1 MLVRISSMVTA
12 DSLPAEIL
20 LQIFSGLRYRD
31 LVSAGRTCSR
41 WYEVSRDD
49 CLLRQIARRDIDLNT
64 WTCDKFNPTEE
75 DICLAM
81 RLGIVIEM
89 YQIAFNHDMKYTG
102 GFNPNT

>member
-1 MLVRISSMVTA
+1 MLVPISSMVTA
-12 DSLPAEIL
+12 DSLPGEIL

-49 CLLRQIARRDIDLNT
+49 CLLRQIARRDIDLHT
-64 WTCDKFNPTEE
+64 GTSEKFNPTEE

-89 YQIAFNHDMKYTG
+89 YLIKLHSTMI
-102 GFNPNT
+102 

>member
-64 WTCDKFNPTEE
+64 WTCYKFNPTEE

-89 YQIAFNHDMKYTG
+89 YLSTYSNCIQ
-102 GFNPNT
+102 P

>member
-12 DSLPAEIL
+12 DSLPGEIL

-49 CLLRQIARRDIDLNT
+49 CLLRQIARRDIDLHT
-64 WTCDKFNPTEE
+64 WTSGTFNPTEE

-81 RLGIVIEM
+81 RLGIKSLKCI
-89 YQIAFNHDMKYTG
+89 YSNCIQ
-102 GFNPNT
+102 P

>member
-1 MLVRISSMVTA
+1 MLVPISSMVTA

-20 LQIFSGLRYRD
+20 LQIFSNLRYRD

-49 CLLRQIARRDIDLNT
+49 CLLRQIARRDIDLNW

-81 RLGIVIEM
+81 RLGIKSLKCI
-89 YQIAFNHDMKYTG
+89 YSNCIQ
-102 GFNPNT
+102 P